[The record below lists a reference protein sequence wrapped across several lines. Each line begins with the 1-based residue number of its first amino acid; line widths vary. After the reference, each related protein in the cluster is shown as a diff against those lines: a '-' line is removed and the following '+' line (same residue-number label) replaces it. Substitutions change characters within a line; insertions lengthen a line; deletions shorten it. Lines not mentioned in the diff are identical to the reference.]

1 MTNNGALGER
11 DQYENEDRKTWML
24 KKCFKNEFWKYIGC
38 IISEVTYCKKGYRI
52 WVKNHKY

>member
-24 KKCFKNEFWKYIGC
+24 KNVSRMSSGNILGALFRK
-38 IISEVTYCKKGYRI
+38 
-52 WVKNHKY
+52 